1 MSSEHS
7 EHKEKSEHNE
17 DMEKEVG
24 MQKPV
29 AHDTDEALTLTMT
42 GDEGLQ
48 LLQSDAAAADDED
61 KLIEPEYQSELLEKS
76 QDGDISGNIS
86 DASPGDGGGEDGD
99 QLLQHA
105 IETLLFVAA
114 EPLSTAR
121 LAEVIGVKPQSVEAA
136 ALSLLKQYEN
146 RGILLRR
153 VAGGW
158 QFVTAPRFSALVE
171 RLYRPKYQQL
181 STAAMETLAIIAYKQ
196 PITRAEVSEIRQ
208 VDSDGVITTL
218 LDKKLVAEVG
228 RLSGPGRAI
237 LYGTTDEFL
246 TFFGINSLQ
255 ELPELQKEKSETASD
270 LVL

>member
-29 AHDTDEALTLTMT
+29 APDTDEALTLTMT
-42 GDEGLQ
+42 GDKGPQ
-48 LLQSDAAAADDED
+48 LLQADTAAADDED
-61 KLIEPEYQSELLEKS
+61 KLFEPGTKPEPLEES
-76 QDGDISGNIS
+76 QDGDISEESHS
-86 DASPGDGGGEDGD
+86 DTVGGEDED

-255 ELPELQKEKSETASD
+255 ELPELQKEKSETASG